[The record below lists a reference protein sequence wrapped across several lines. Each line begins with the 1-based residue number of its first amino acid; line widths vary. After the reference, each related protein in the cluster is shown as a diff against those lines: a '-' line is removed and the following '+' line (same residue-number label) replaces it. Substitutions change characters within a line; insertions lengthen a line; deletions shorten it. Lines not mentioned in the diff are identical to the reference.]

1 MSRPKKSDYDD
12 NDIHEYYAMLEE
24 YVDDLLVDIDRLE
37 NQIDDLEEQIDDL
50 ENEVS
55 NHEDTIDGLLEIMY
69 HRNSILDDMTRDWL
83 SDTDNWDIVKKLATA
98 NQFDSKSELEKYAKA
113 NPKIKSDLLS
123 LLTSFI
129 LGVKINDIDSN
140 EFITSLELSKI

>member
-1 MSRPKKSDYDD
+1 MITKQDILENFKKRIAEEG
-12 NDIHEYYAMLEE
+12 DIHEYYAMLEE
-24 YVDDLLVDIDRLE
+24 YVDDLLVEIDRLE
-37 NQIDDLEEQIDDL
+37 DQIDDL

-55 NHEDTIDGLLEIMY
+55 NHEDTIDGLLKIMY

-123 LLTSFI
+123 LLTSVI

>member
-37 NQIDDLEEQIDDL
+37 DQIDDLEEQIDDL

-55 NHEDTIDGLLEIMY
+55 NNEDTIDGLLEIMY

>member
-24 YVDDLLVDIDRLE
+24 YVDDLLIDNSRLE
-37 NQIDDLEEQIDDL
+37 HEIDDL

-55 NHEDTIDGLLEIMY
+55 DHEDTIDGLLEIMY

-123 LLTSFI
+123 LLTSI
-129 LGVKINDIDSN
+129 MLGVKINNIDSN

>member
-1 MSRPKKSDYDD
+1 
-12 NDIHEYYAMLEE
+12 
-24 YVDDLLVDIDRLE
+24 
-37 NQIDDLEEQIDDL
+37 
-50 ENEVS
+50 
-55 NHEDTIDGLLEIMY
+55 MY

-123 LLTSFI
+123 LLTSI
-129 LGVKINDIDSN
+129 MLGVKINNIDSN